1 MSKFDRVITILLSVA
16 ALPIAGCV
24 AETPTDDCAGCR
36 LEFSFTRHSDGNER
50 LMDDVHDI
58 GLYVFDSATGVLV
71 DVVGVEMDNIAHG
84 GRMEYADVGS
94 LPNGRYTFVAWGG
107 SGNDIFRS
115 FSARHMLDASS
126 HDHAAIEVGRTT
138 LDDFYMMLDYE
149 SVEDDLITPATADFD
164 DLFFAV
170 RQNIEIVRGKNHEV
184 GFDFIRNTN
193 VLKITVTGIE
203 HLLTATRAAD
213 SAVSVPTAE
222 TRADEGVPLDIFAIG
237 RNGRHR
243 WDNTI
248 DPHARRVMYSPQTN
262 TLTNSTLV
270 MEVKTMRLDMERHL
284 DDPVL
289 LHIQDPA
296 TGRPV
301 TQPIDVMRAILQT
314 RSTRTGEFLY
324 PDQEAIDRGYEYPID
339 IHLGTDEDGGLTI
352 RLYVEGWEIIILKP
366 DTNNT

>member
-1 MSKFDRVITILLSVA
+1 MHAMAGVLSLAFAPMLVA
-16 ALPIAGCV
+16 AVMLAGCV
-24 AETPTDDCAGCR
+24 AEMPDAGCIGCR
-36 LEFSFTRHSDGNER
+36 LEFTFTRNSDGRER

-58 GLYVFDSATGVLV
+58 GLYVFDSSTGVLV

-107 SGNDIFRS
+107 GGNDIFRS
-115 FSARHMLDASS
+115 FSARHMLNASS
-126 HDHAAIEVGRTT
+126 HNHAAIEVGRTT

-149 SVEDDLITPATADFD
+149 SVGDDLISPADGDFD

-170 RQNIEIVRGKNHEV
+170 RPDIEIVQGKNHEV

-193 VLKITVTGIE
+193 LLKITVTGIE
-203 HLLTATRAAD
+203 HLPATTRAG
-213 SAVSVPTAE
+213 E
-222 TRADEGVPLDIFAIG
+222 EKGEGAPLDIFAIG

-243 WDNTI
+243 WDNSI
-248 DPHARRVMYSPQTN
+248 DDHAQRVVYAPGDN
-262 TLTNSTLV
+262 TLTDTTLV
-270 MEVKTMRLDMERHL
+270 VEVKTMRL
-284 DDPVL
+284 L

-296 TGRPV
+296 TGLPII
-301 TQPIDVMRAILQT
+301 QPIDVMRSILQT
-314 RSTRTGEFLY
+314 RSTRSGEFLY

-352 RLYVEGWEIIILKP
+352 RLYVEGWEIILLDP
-366 DTNNT
+366 DTNKP